1 MKALLSVVTFCL
13 LSNFGLG
20 QKLSEAGK
28 FKMLN
33 AYRKVVV
40 AQQDR
45 DARQQ
50 ALCNADQ
57 ACIEKQQKLG
67 ATVQEFQ
74 KLVDG
79 EIKANNFPPGTKFDL
94 SKTDADEISA
104 ILPEKKPEA
113 KKPEAEKK

>member
-1 MKALLSVVTFCL
+1 MKVVFSAVLLVI
-13 LSNFGLG
+13 LSNFGLA
-20 QKLSEAGK
+20 QKLSETGK

-50 ALCNADQ
+50 ALCSAD
-57 ACIEKQQKLG
+57 ATCVEKQQKLG
-67 ATVQEFQ
+67 TSVQEFQ
-74 KLVDG
+74 KLVDD
-79 EIKANNFPPGTKFDL
+79 EIKADNFPPGTRFDL
-94 SKTDADEISA
+94 SKADQDDISP

-113 KKPEAEKK
+113 KKPEVKK